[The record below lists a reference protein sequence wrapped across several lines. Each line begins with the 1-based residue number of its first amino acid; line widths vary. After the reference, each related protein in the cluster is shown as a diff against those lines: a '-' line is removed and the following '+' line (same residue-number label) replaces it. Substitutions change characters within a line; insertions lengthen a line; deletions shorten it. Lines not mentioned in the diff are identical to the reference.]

1 MPPKDVENSYPQ
13 IQHTRFPMSKEV
25 SFETASECLRLA
37 LPLMSKYQIP
47 VVPINYTVWY
57 EYVAGASPALKETID
72 RMVAAEQKI
81 DQTLTRELYQRYLD
95 PADATRVEA
104 AQRTVK
110 RLLEAMTVSLET
122 AGTEVSRY
130 EQSLQECAAQ
140 LSTDIAADELRGL
153 VAGLIQSTERMNA
166 GSAALQQH
174 LEDSRT
180 EADTLRE
187 ELARVRHE
195 ASTDALTGLANRK
208 GFEER
213 VRALTSADDFAQTS
227 HCVLMADIDKF
238 KDINDTYG
246 HLFGDKIL
254 KIVAKAFAHL
264 TKGKDLAARFGGE
277 EFVILLPETPLR
289 GAVAVAESIR
299 RSIEKGRVF
308 NPKTGEEVRRVTVS
322 LGVTELVRGE
332 PIEQAIARADEA
344 LYRAKSGGRNRIECL
359 VATSPLRATG

>member
-1 MPPKDVENSYPQ
+1 
-13 IQHTRFPMSKEV
+13 MSKEV

-57 EYVAGASPALKETID
+57 EYVAGASPVLKETID

-110 RLLEAMTVSLET
+110 RLLEAMTASLET

-174 LEDSRT
+174 LEDSRK

-213 VRALTSADDFAQTS
+213 VRALASADDFAQAS

-254 KIVAKAFAHL
+254 KIVAKAFAQL

-322 LGVTELVRGE
+322 LGVTELVHGE

-344 LYRAKSGGRNRIECL
+344 LYRAKNGGRNRIECL